1 VSAKHFFRANIVEL
15 EGYTPGFQ
23 PGEGRVIKLNT
34 NENPYPP
41 SARVLE
47 ALKRALDDRLRF
59 YPQPTADSVRRKAA
73 EVYGFR
79 PEEVLVGNGSD
90 ELLGMVFRAFVGERD
105 EVAWPCPTY
114 TLFDVLAGVQA
125 ARARRVDY
133 NDDYSMP
140 EALFSNNCRLTLVA
154 NPNSP
159 SGTVVPQ
166 EQLSRLAE
174 SLEGALVIDEAYVD
188 FAEQDC
194 LPLVHEHDNTI
205 VLRTLSKSFSL
216 AGMRI
221 GLAFAQQHIIAQLL
235 KVKDSYNVNRL
246 SALAAEAALSDL
258 PYMRANVERIRKTRV
273 RLIASLQELAL
284 HVYPSQANFVLVRF
298 VRPPAAAVYEELQ
311 RRGILVRYFQQRG
324 LEDCLRITVGSDTEM
339 DALLKELRD
348 ILGTEQA

>member
-1 VSAKHFFRANIVEL
+1 MRTKDLFRPNIVKL

-23 PGEGRVIKLNT
+23 PGESRVIKLNT

-41 SARVLE
+41 SPRVLE
-47 ALKRALDDRLRF
+47 ALKQALDDRLRL
-59 YPQPTADSVRRKAA
+59 YPEPTADRVRDKAA

-90 ELLGMVFRAFVGERD
+90 ELLGMVFRAFVGEGD
-105 EVAWPCPTY
+105 EVAWPYPTY
-114 TLFDVLAGVQA
+114 TLFDVLTGIQG
-125 ARARRVDY
+125 ARARAVDY

-140 EALFSNNCRLTLVA
+140 ETLFSNSCRLTLVA

-159 SGTVVPQ
+159 SGTVVPR
-166 EQLSRLAE
+166 EQLSGLAE

-188 FAEQDC
+188 FAEEDC
-194 LPLVHEHDNTI
+194 LDLVHEHDNTI

-216 AGMRI
+216 AGMRTGI
-221 GLAFAQQHIIAQLL
+221 GFAQEHIIAGLL

-258 PYMRANVERIRKTRV
+258 PYMRANVERIKETRA
-273 RLIASLQELAL
+273 RFMASLEELGL
-284 HVYPSQANFVLVRF
+284 QVYPSQANFVLVRF
-298 VRPPAAAVYEELQ
+298 AQPPAEPVFAELQ

-324 LEDCLRITVGSDTEM
+324 LEDCLRMTVGSDAEI
-339 DALLKELRD
+339 DALLKGLRD
-348 ILGTEQA
+348 ILRTK